1 MTEKNLFEEF
11 LESNNESKNIPDEVT
26 SENVEP
32 KSIEDKIEKIF
43 PSEMETE
50 EITISAEE
58 IIPQP
63 PEMSEIEEDF
73 EATEIIRGYSN
84 NDSEEIQSEIP
95 ENPHFKDEAVFYYPP
110 VNHSQPVK
118 EKKKGNFARFMSIF
132 MAFVLGS
139 GLTFAASLT
148 YMKEAVKEEVAKIS
162 YDNGISKPSQ
172 TPSEAATPI
181 AYDNRKML
189 SVVEIAKN
197 VGPTVVGI
205 ISRVERQTFFGIP
218 QIAEGSGSGIIITG
232 DGYII
237 TNNHVVE
244 GAKELKVILNNG
256 KEHTATLIGTD
267 PRTDLAVIKIDVTSI
282 QYATLGDSHE
292 LAVGELAVAIG
303 NPLGNELAG
312 SVTVGVI
319 SALNRS
325 ITVEDKKLNLIQ
337 TDAAI
342 NPGNSGGALVNS
354 YGEVIGINT
363 VKMSATGVEG
373 IGFAIPINEAKP
385 IAEDL
390 MKNGYVKG
398 RPIIGIG
405 GRNVTEQDSQNY
417 EIPVGIYV
425 SEVSPYSSAERAGIK
440 YGDVIIKINGIS
452 IKTIEELNQEKEKF
466 KAGDT
471 VSITYVRDGAEN
483 TVQMLLQEEKPQL
496 LD

>member
-1 MTEKNLFEEF
+1 MIEKIFPEDEEMIEKSSAEETEIVN
-11 LESNNESKNIPDEVT
+11 D
-26 SENVEP
+26 EP
-32 KSIEDKIEKIF
+32 KTIEDKIERIF
-43 PSEMETE
+43 PSDIEETE
-50 EITISAEE
+50 AALETEITIEFSEEAETEAEE
-58 IIPQP
+58 EAPVQTFNTEP
-63 PEMSEIEEDF
+63 VIEYYESLKNGQGV
-73 EATEIIRGYSN
+73 ASHT
-84 NDSEEIQSEIP
+84 
-95 ENPHFKDEAVFYYPP
+95 NPSYKDEAVFYYSPTK
-110 VNHSQPVK
+110 Q
-118 EKKKGNFARFMSIF
+118 KKDHTTLKRFFSMF
-132 MAFVLGS
+132 LAFVLGS
-139 GLTFAASLT
+139 GLTLFATHSLMIT
-148 YMKEAVKEEVAKIS
+148 AVEEEVAKIS
-162 YDNGISKPSQ
+162 YNNGISKPSQ
-172 TPSEAATPI
+172 TPTEAATPI
-181 AYDNRKML
+181 AYENKSMF
-189 SVVEIAKN
+189 SVVDIAKN

-218 QIAEGSGSGIIITG
+218 QISEGSGSGIIITG

-244 GAKELKVILNNG
+244 GAKELRVILNNG
-256 KEHTATLIGTD
+256 KEHEAKLIGTD
-267 PRTDLAVIKIDVTSI
+267 PRTDLAVVKIEVSGI
-282 QYATLGDSHE
+282 HSAILGDSAQ

-325 ITVEDKKLNLIQ
+325 ITIDDKKLNLIQ

-385 IAEDL
+385 IIEDL

-398 RPIIGIG
+398 RPIIGIS
-405 GRNVTEQDSQNY
+405 GRNVSEQDSKNY
-417 EIPVGIYV
+417 DIPVGVYV
-425 SEVSPYSSAERAGIK
+425 AEVSPYSSAERAGIK
-440 YGDVIIKINGIS
+440 YGDVIIKINGITVT
-452 IKTIEELNQEKEKF
+452 TIEELNMEKENF

-471 VSITYVRDGAEN
+471 VSITFVREGEEA
-483 TVQMLLQEEKPQL
+483 TVEMLLQEEKPQL